1 MPRDSSRSSFIT
13 ASSSAPTSASSW
25 STSSCSG
32 GIAAATPRNRSASE
46 TSRCCAPSCRSRSM
60 RRLVSSAVAAM
71 RARDA
76 VSAAWAWALAIA
88 VAISSV
94 NLPIWASVPRGKGA
108 SRLVDAA
115 ITPQIRPATTI
126 GQPTEERI
134 PTARA
139 SRAIAPVSCP
149 KVSTRVGRP
158 PSLTAVRCSRRPG
171 RTASPPPTPPAPDSR
186 RPHRLLT
193 RQRRTVPCGPDRR
206 RREGRPPA

>member
-1 MPRDSSRSSFIT
+1 
-13 ASSSAPTSASSW
+13 
-25 STSSCSG
+25 
-32 GIAAATPRNRSASE
+32 
-46 TSRCCAPSCRSRSM
+46 M

-149 KVSTRVGRP
+149 KVSTRVGPP
-158 PSLTAVRCSRRPG
+158 PSLTARAMLTPSRSNRVP
-171 RTASPPPTPPAPDSR
+171 TANSTGTRLQAATPVTDPSAS
-186 RPHRLLT
+186 
-193 RQRRTVPCGPDRR
+193 
-206 RREGRPPA
+206 